1 MTLAP
6 AKVTPLRR
14 RRPAALQLTPQQAA
28 ALVPLA
34 TERLT
39 ILREL
44 HAVQV
49 EHLPPGSDAWAETA
63 EQLDTLHG
71 AVIALQ
77 NWGRQ

>member
-1 MTLAP
+1 MTHATS
-6 AKVTPLRR
+6 KVTPIRR
-14 RRPAALQLTPQQAA
+14 RRPAPLSLTPQQAA

-34 TERLT
+34 TERLS

-49 EHLPPGSDAWAETA
+49 EHLPPGCDAWAKTA
-63 EQLDTLHG
+63 EQIDAMHG

-77 NWGRQ
+77 NWGLR

>member
-14 RRPAALQLTPQQAA
+14 RRPAPLQLTPQQAA

-49 EHLPPGSDAWAETA
+49 ETLPPGCDSWADTA
-63 EQLDTLHG
+63 EQIDALHG
-71 AVIALQ
+71 ALISLR